1 LYGSA
6 FAARSYIRRYS
17 SCCIATATQTTNWPA
32 TALHAAATGT
42 HVQHFQQARQLSKHP
57 ASLQVPRD
65 QVLHTANSTFGIK
78 VQPLVEQQ
86 HSNGQTTS
94 TTVSMCSKIADSN
107 IIHANPW
114 GLLHCLHC
122 LNTSVHVHADS
133 AAHHCKCCRAQQTTV
148 GFHACPCTLDPAPC
162 SNLLPMKNGVDS
174 RVRKQNGAWC

>member
-42 HVQHFQQARQLSKHP
+42 HVQHFEQARQLSKHP

-114 GLLHCLHC
+114 GLLALLALLEHISARARRFCC
-122 LNTSVHVHADS
+122 TSLQVLQSATNYRRVSCMPMHA
-133 AAHHCKCCRAQQTTV
+133 
-148 GFHACPCTLDPAPC
+148 
-162 SNLLPMKNGVDS
+162 
-174 RVRKQNGAWC
+174 